1 MSSTE
6 TSLGMSALATPRPK
20 LSKLLHRAIRARLS
34 ALPSG
39 SIDLTLPDGHTI
51 HHKGSCPGPSA
62 QLTVGRWWVFCRML
76 LEGELG
82 LAGAYIDGDVSSPD
96 MTALIAFGARNSN
109 TLAQSMPGSRWSQWI
124 ARSRHWRHANTRRG
138 SRRNIAAH
146 YDLGNAFY
154 RQWLDRGMTYS
165 SALYTNGDETLEAA
179 QDAKL
184 RRIAE
189 LLDVQQGQHVLEIG
203 CGWGSLAEHLI
214 RRHRCTVTGLT
225 LSSEQQA
232 YAQARL
238 DPRTADIRLQDYRD
252 LHGRYERIAS
262 VEMLEAV
269 GERYWPIYFN
279 TLRRSLTD
287 TGTAV
292 LQVITIDESRFE
304 SYRHQP
310 DFIQRFIFPGGM
322 LPTVEIIR
330 REAEQ
335 AGLRLTHHEG
345 FGRSYA
351 RTVAEWRHRFLR
363 AWPEIE
369 RLGFDARFK
378 RMWEYYLAYCEAGFD
393 AGLIDVGLFKLS
405 PR

>member
-1 MSSTE
+1 MTSTE
-6 TSLGMSALATPRPK
+6 TSFGISASTSPWPT
-20 LSKLLHRAIRARLS
+20 LSRLLHRAIRARLS

-39 SIDLTLPDGHTI
+39 SIDLTLPDGRTI
-51 HHKGSCPGPSA
+51 HHNGSCPGPSA
-62 QLTVGRWWVFCRML
+62 ELAVWRWRALCRIL
-76 LEGELG
+76 FEGELG
-82 LAGAYIDGDVSSPD
+82 LARSYIDGDISSPD
-96 MTALIAFGARNSN
+96 ITALIAFGTHNSSA
-109 TLAQSMPGSRWSQWI
+109 LGQSMPSSRLNQWI
-124 ARSRHWRHANTRRG
+124 ARMRHWRRTNTRRG

-154 RQWLDRGMTYS
+154 LQWLDCGMTYS
-165 SALYTNGDETLEAA
+165 SALYTSGEETLEAA

-184 RRIAE
+184 HRIAE

-214 RRHRCTVTGLT
+214 KHHRCTITGLT

-232 YAQARL
+232 YAHARL
-238 DPRTADIRLQDYRD
+238 DPRSADIRLQDYRE
-252 LHGRYERIAS
+252 LRGRYERIAS

-269 GERYWPIYFN
+269 GEHYWPVYFK
-279 TLRRSLTD
+279 TLRRSLTE

-304 SYRHQP
+304 SYRRQP

-330 REAEQ
+330 REAEG

-345 FGRSYA
+345 FGSSYA